1 MNLIHTMNHVS
12 QSSPYILFSLSYSPL
27 QLCLDRIALSI
38 ILVFSLIPTLNIVF
52 VLPGNFRGKYYP
64 HLVNEKIHSQNDLP
78 TVAKLVSGRA
88 KS

>member
-52 VLPGNFRGKYYP
+52 VLPECLSHASP
-64 HLVNEKIHSQNDLP
+64 SPLIIC
-78 TVAKLVSGRA
+78 
-88 KS
+88 